1 MTANKTELPDLEPT
15 LEVKGGWYPPRP
27 GSRPHPVKAASV
39 GSTTTSVATDF
50 DGDGDVDIFQ

>member
-1 MTANKTELPDLEPT
+1 MTQTKTELLDLEPT

-27 GSRPHPVKAASV
+27 GSRPVKAASV
-39 GSTTTSVATDF
+39 GGTTSVATDF